1 VLQQI
6 NNLSSDQRKLLKL
19 FKRLDDK
26 DQSALI
32 AFAQFLHQREGTA
45 DDAGDQELS
54 QDPILIERPAE
65 ESVVAAIKRLR
76 SSYHMLDTSAML
88 TEASSLMTS
97 HLIHGRSAPDV
108 IDELEALFTQEYA
121 AFLDNKN
128 REQGS

>member
-1 VLQQI
+1 MLQQI

-32 AFAQFLHQREGTA
+32 AFAQFLYQREGVA

-54 QDPILIERPAE
+54 QEPILIERPAQ

-76 SSYHMLDTSAML
+76 SSYHMLDASTML

-108 IDELEALFTQEYA
+108 IDELEELFTQEYA
-121 AFLDNKN
+121 AFLENKN
-128 REQGS
+128 IE

>member
-1 VLQQI
+1 MLQQI

-32 AFAQFLHQREGTA
+32 AFAQFLHQREGAA

-54 QDPILIERPAE
+54 QEPILIERPAQ

-76 SSYHMLDTSAML
+76 SSYHMLDASTML

-108 IDELEALFTQEYA
+108 IDELEELFTQEYA
-121 AFLDNKN
+121 AFLENKN
-128 REQGS
+128 IE

>member
-1 VLQQI
+1 MLQQI
-6 NNLSSDQRKLLKL
+6 ANLSSDQRKLLKL

-32 AFAQFLHQREGTA
+32 AFAQFLYQREGAA

-54 QDPILIERPAE
+54 QEPILIERPAQ

-76 SSYHMLDTSAML
+76 SSYHMLDASTML

-108 IDELEALFTQEYA
+108 IDELEELFTQEYA
-121 AFLDNKN
+121 AFLENKN
-128 REQGS
+128 IE